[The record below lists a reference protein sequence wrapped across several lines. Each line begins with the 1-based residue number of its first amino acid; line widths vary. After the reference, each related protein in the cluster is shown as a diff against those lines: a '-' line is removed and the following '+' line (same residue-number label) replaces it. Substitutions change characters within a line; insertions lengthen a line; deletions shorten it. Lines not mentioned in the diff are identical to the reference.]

1 MLMMQR
7 KPWLIAA
14 FAGLLMLGGMLLVFS
29 AQA

>member
-14 FAGLLMLGGMLLVFS
+14 FAGLLVMGGMLLVFS

>member
-14 FAGLLMLGGMLLVFS
+14 FAALLVMGGMLLLFAS
-29 AQA
+29 

>member
-7 KPWLIAA
+7 KPWLITA
-14 FAGLLMLGGMLLVFS
+14 FATLLVMGGMLLVFP